1 MNILKHMLYN
11 LLLKNFC
18 YEQRIKKEKKERK
31 EEKKKKKLQEVQVKQ
46 VDGQELQINNDESG

>member
-1 MNILKHMLYN
+1 MLYN